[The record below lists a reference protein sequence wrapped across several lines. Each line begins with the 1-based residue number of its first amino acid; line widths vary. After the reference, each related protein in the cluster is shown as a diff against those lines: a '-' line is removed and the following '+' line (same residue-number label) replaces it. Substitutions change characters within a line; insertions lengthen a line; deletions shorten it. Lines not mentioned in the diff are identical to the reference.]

1 MSQSILRAILAVAAV
16 AAGAAGVHAA
26 LPTFWQVATQA
37 DFLKGEVENLSIDG
51 HGRLMLGPSST
62 PVYESS
68 APFLWTMAAAPDG
81 TMYVGSG
88 NEGQV
93 LKIDPSGRGEI
104 FFDAEEL
111 EVHALAFA
119 PGGGLYVGTSPDG
132 RIYRLDAK
140 GASTVFFDPEDKYIW
155 GLAVDPAGNVF
166 AATGDK
172 GTVYRITPDGQGQPF
187 YQTRATHAI
196 ALAFDRDGRLLVG
209 TESPG
214 RVFQVDASG
223 KPFVLLDSPFNE
235 IHTIRVDPRGVIYA
249 TALSGRQP
257 AEERAPV
264 RITPEPTPPPPM
276 PSVST
281 EITAIT
287 IADVSVASASQAAPP
302 RPAPGTAAGAI
313 YRILPDG
320 SSDQVWES
328 REDAPYDVGFEAD
341 GSLIVAT
348 GNNGK
353 IYRLAG
359 DPLQPTLVTR
369 AEAQQVTSVLRD
381 RSGAMLYTTANPGKV
396 LKLAAARATQGTY
409 LSEVRDAQ
417 TVATWGAI
425 KWQAAAPAGSKV
437 EISTRS
443 GNTRTP
449 DDTWSNWSPAYTNPE
464 GSAISSPRA
473 RYLQWRAVI
482 SAPKGETPI
491 LTSVIAA
498 YLQRNLRPRVTAITI
513 HPPGTVF
520 QKPFS
525 TGELEIAGYDGELPE
540 RRLTAQQPGG
550 GALPPGASPSPALGR
565 RVYQK
570 GLMTFVW
577 RAEDD
582 NNDEL
587 QYDVLYR
594 REGETAWKALK
605 RNLVDPILVW
615 DTTSVP
621 NGTYLLRVVASDTA
635 ANPPGSALAGHMDS
649 SSFDIDNA
657 PPTIGVT
664 GVRRDGGRTV
674 IAFEVRDSHSAVQ
687 KVEYSVDGDRW
698 RTIYPKDGI
707 SDSRLELFEL
717 ALDGDAGSRSVVI
730 RATDALNNVSSARGD
745 ATTTRTEK

>member
-1 MSQSILRAILAVAAV
+1 MPGRFARFILAAAGL
-16 AAGAAGVHAA
+16 AAGAAAVHAA
-26 LPTFWQVATQA
+26 VPTFWQVATQA
-37 DFLKGEVENLSIDG
+37 DFLAGEVENLSIDS
-51 HGRLMLGPSST
+51 HGRLMLGPAST
-62 PVYESS
+62 PIFESN
-68 APFLWTMAAAPDG
+68 APFLWTLVAAPDG
-81 TMYVGSG
+81 TMYAGSG

-93 LKIDPSGRGEI
+93 LRIDPSGKGSV

-111 EVHALAFA
+111 EVHALALA
-119 PGGGLYVGTSPDG
+119 PDGAVYVGTSPEG

-140 GASTVFFDPEDKYIW
+140 GAATVFFDPEDKYIW
-155 GLAVDPAGNVF
+155 SLAVDPAGNVF

-172 GTVYRITPDGQGQPF
+172 GVVYRIGPDGKGQPF
-187 YQTRATHAI
+187 YQTKATHAI
-196 ALAFDRDGRLLVG
+196 SLAFDREGRLLVG

-214 RVFQVDASG
+214 RVFQVDATG

-235 IHTIRVDPRGVIYA
+235 IHSLRVDPEGVIYA

-257 AEERAPV
+257 AEDRAPA
-264 RITPEPTPPPPM
+264 RATPAPTPQPAV

-281 EITAIT
+281 EITAIA
-287 IADVSVASASQAAPP
+287 IADVSVSATGAQAAPP
-302 RPAPGTAAGAI
+302 RPAPGTAAGAL

-341 GSLIVAT
+341 GSLLVAT
-348 GNNGK
+348 GNDGK

-369 AEAQQVTSVLRD
+369 VEAQQVTRVLRD
-381 RSGAMLYTTANPGKV
+381 RTGAMLYTTANPGKV

-409 LSEVRDAQ
+409 LSDVRDAQ

-425 KWQAAAPAGSKV
+425 KWQASAPTGSTV
-437 EISTRS
+437 EIFTRS

-449 DDTWSNWSPAYTNPE
+449 DDTWSNWSAAYTNPE
-464 GSAISSPRA
+464 GSPIASPRA

-482 SAPKGETPI
+482 AAPRGESPI
-491 LTSVIAA
+491 LTSVTAA
-498 YLQRNLRPRVTAITI
+498 YLQRNLRPRVTTITI

-540 RRLTAQQPGG
+540 RRLTAQPGPGG
-550 GALPPGASPSPALGR
+550 APAGTPPSPALGR

-605 RNLVDPILVW
+605 RTLADPILVW

-621 NGTYLLRVVASDTA
+621 NGTYLLRVVASDAA

-649 SSFDIDNA
+649 TSFDIDNA

-664 GVRRDGGRTV
+664 RVRRDGPRTV
-674 IAFEVRDSHSAVQ
+674 IAFEVRDSHSAIQ

-707 SDSRLELFEL
+707 ADSRVELFEL
-717 ALDGDAGSRSVVI
+717 VLDGDAGSRSVVI

-745 ATTTRTEK
+745 ATTSRTEK

>member
-1 MSQSILRAILAVAAV
+1 MSRSTPRALLAAAVVAASAV
-16 AAGAAGVHAA
+16 GVHAA

-51 HGRLMLGPSST
+51 HGRLILGPSST
-62 PVYESS
+62 PVFESN
-68 APFLWTMAAAPDG
+68 APFLWTMVAAPDG
-81 TMYVGSG
+81 TMYIGSG

-93 LKIDPSGRGEI
+93 LRVDPSGKGAV

-111 EVHALAFA
+111 EVHALAVA
-119 PGGGLYVGTSPDG
+119 PDGGLYVGTSPDG
-132 RIYRLDAK
+132 RIYKVDGK
-140 GASTVFFDPEDKYIW
+140 GTGTVFFDPEDKYIW
-155 GLAVDPAGNVF
+155 SLAVDKAGNLF

-172 GTVYRITPDGQGQPF
+172 GTVYRVAPDGKGQPF
-187 YQTRATHAI
+187 YQTKATHAI
-196 ALAFDRDGRLLVG
+196 SLAFDREGRLLVG

-214 RVFQVDASG
+214 RVFQVDATG

-235 IHTIRVDPRGVIYA
+235 IHSIRVDANGVIYA

-257 AEERAPV
+257 AEDRSPV
-264 RITPEPTPPPPM
+264 RITPEPTPAPAV

-287 IADVSVASASQAAPP
+287 IADVSVASSAGQAAPP
-302 RPAPGTAAGAI
+302 RPAPGTAAGAL

-320 SSDQVWES
+320 SSDEVWES
-328 REDAPYDVGFEAD
+328 REDAPYDIGFDAD
-341 GSLIVAT
+341 GSLLVAT
-348 GNNGK
+348 GNTGK
-353 IYRLAG
+353 IYRLSG

-396 LKLAAARATQGTY
+396 LKLAATRATQGTY

-425 KWQAAAPAGSKV
+425 KWQAAAASGARV

-449 DDTWSNWSPAYTNPE
+449 DDTWSTWSAPYPNSD
-464 GSAISSPRA
+464 GSSIASPRA

-482 SAPKGETPI
+482 SAPKGESPV
-491 LTSVIAA
+491 LTSVTAA
-498 YLQRNLRPRVTAITI
+498 YLQRNLRPRVTTITI

-540 RRLTAQQPGG
+540 RRLTAQPPPGG
-550 GALPPGASPSPALGR
+550 AAGTSPSPALGR

-587 QYDVLYR
+587 RYDVLYR

-605 RNLVDPILVW
+605 RTVADPILVW

-649 SSFDIDNA
+649 AAFDIDNA

-664 GVRRDGGRTV
+664 GVRRDGART
-674 IAFEVRDSHSAVQ
+674 IISFEVRDSHSAIQ
-687 KVEYSVDGDRW
+687 KAEYSVDGDRW

-717 ALDGDAGSRSVVI
+717 VLDGEAGSRSVVI

-745 ATTTRTEK
+745 TPTSRTEK

>member
-1 MSQSILRAILAVAAV
+1 MSRSSTRAILAAAAV
-16 AAGAAGVHAA
+16 AASAAGVHAA
-26 LPTFWQVATQA
+26 LPTFWQIATQA

-62 PVYESS
+62 PVFESN
-68 APFLWTMAAAPDG
+68 APFLWTMVAAHDG
-81 TMYVGSG
+81 TMYIGSG

-93 LKIDPSGRGEI
+93 LRVDPSGKGAV

-111 EVHALAFA
+111 EVHALALA
-119 PGGGLYVGTSPDG
+119 PDGGVYVGTSPDG
-132 RIYRLDAK
+132 RIYKVDGK
-140 GASTVFFDPEDKYIW
+140 GTGTVFFDPQDKYIW
-155 GLAVDPAGNVF
+155 SLVVDEAGNVF
-166 AATGDK
+166 AATGDT
-172 GTVYRITPDGQGQPF
+172 GTVYRIPPDGKGQPF
-187 YQTRATHAI
+187 YQTKATHAI
-196 ALAFDRDGRLLVG
+196 ALAFDREGRLLVG

-214 RVFQVDASG
+214 RVFQVDATG

-235 IHTIRVDPRGVIYA
+235 IHSIRVDPDGVIYA

-257 AEERAPV
+257 AEDRSPV
-264 RITPEPTPPPPM
+264 RITPEPAPTPTV

-287 IADVSVASASQAAPP
+287 IADVSVASAAGQTAPP
-302 RPAPGTAAGAI
+302 RPAPGTAAGAL

-320 SSDQVWES
+320 SSDEVWES
-328 REDAPYDVGFEAD
+328 REDAPYDIGFEAD
-341 GSLIVAT
+341 GSLLVAT
-348 GNNGK
+348 GNTGK
-353 IYRLAG
+353 IYRLSG

-396 LKLAAARATQGTY
+396 LRLAATRATQGTY

-425 KWQAAAPAGSKV
+425 KWQAAAAAGARV

-449 DDTWSNWSPAYTNPE
+449 DDTWSNWSAAYPNSE
-464 GSAISSPRA
+464 GSPIASPRA

-482 SAPKGETPI
+482 SAPKGASPV
-491 LTSVIAA
+491 LTSVTAA
-498 YLQRNLRPRVTAITI
+498 YLQRNLRPRVTTITI

-540 RRLTAQQPGG
+540 RRLTAQPPAG
-550 GALPPGASPSPALGR
+550 GATGTSPSPALGR

-605 RNLVDPILVW
+605 RNVTDPILVW

-621 NGTYLLRVVASDTA
+621 NGTYLLRVVASDTP
-635 ANPPGSALAGHMDS
+635 ANPPGSALAGQMDS
-649 SSFDIDNA
+649 ASFDIDNA

-664 GVRRDGGRTV
+664 GVRRDGARTI
-674 IAFEVRDSHSAVQ
+674 IAFEVRDSHSAIQ
-687 KVEYSVDGDRW
+687 KAEYSIDGDRW

-717 ALDGDAGSRSVVI
+717 VLDGEAGSRSVVI

-745 ATTTRTEK
+745 TTTSRTEK